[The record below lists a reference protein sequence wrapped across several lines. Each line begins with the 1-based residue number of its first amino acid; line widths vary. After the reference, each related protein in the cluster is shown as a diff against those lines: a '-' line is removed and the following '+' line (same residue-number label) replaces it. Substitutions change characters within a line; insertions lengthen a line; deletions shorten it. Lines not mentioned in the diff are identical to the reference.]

1 MYICGFK
8 NCSRTTN
15 EQYNVQSGLTVL
27 HYSLGFVMQHIET
40 KQVKVPTLSFN
51 LKVSHPDPVIWGVI
65 AARFI
70 HSPLCRVL

>member
-15 EQYNVQSGLTVL
+15 EQYNVQSGLTVI

-40 KQVKVPTLSFN
+40 KQVKVPILSFN
-51 LKVSHPDPVIWGVI
+51 L
-65 AARFI
+65 
-70 HSPLCRVL
+70 